1 VSDKVEDIVLI
12 GGGGHSLSCIPILER
27 VERVRIKGIVDVIEK
42 VGDEVLGYKIVGT
55 DEHLEQ
61 FVADNSRFLI
71 TLGQL
76 YAPEKRVWLYKHIDE
91 LGGQFTKILAPSALV
106 MKNVKVGKGTIV
118 MNNAILNVKCYGW
131 S

>member
-61 FVADNSRFLI
+61 FDS
-71 TLGQL
+71 
-76 YAPEKRVWLYKHIDE
+76 YKYIAMSFNQIFRAE
-91 LGGQFTKILAPSALV
+91 
-106 MKNVKVGKGTIV
+106 
-118 MNNAILNVKCYGW
+118 ILNIAPGVINCHAGALPFYRRNR
-131 S
+131 